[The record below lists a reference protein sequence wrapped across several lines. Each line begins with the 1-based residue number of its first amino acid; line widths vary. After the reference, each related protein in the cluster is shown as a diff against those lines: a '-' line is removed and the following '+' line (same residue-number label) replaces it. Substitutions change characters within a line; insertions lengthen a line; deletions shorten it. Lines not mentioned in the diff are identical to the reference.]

1 MRTVDAEL
9 GGDAC
14 LEATLKRHPLIA
26 LRIRQRWVP
35 RRVERQGQRERA
47 RRRRRREV
55 FLPRRDLDAVRRIK
69 RQAVRACRFQRIP
82 SRSRE
87 GEDQRRRVAAV
98 SPMMAAPPPLSAAA
112 TMTSSSSSH
121 SAAGGLSTTIST
133 WNAAVAT
140 AGDSLTE
147 IIASAEVGIP
157 SACEM
162 SSSSSA
168 RSKLSS

>member
-1 MRTVDAEL
+1 M
-9 GGDAC
+9 
-14 LEATLKRHPLIA
+14 
-26 LRIRQRWVP
+26 
-35 RRVERQGQRERA
+35 
-47 RRRRRREV
+47 
-55 FLPRRDLDAVRRIK
+55 
-69 RQAVRACRFQRIP
+69 
-82 SRSRE
+82 
-87 GEDQRRRVAAV
+87 VAGA
-98 SPMMAAPPPLSAAA
+98 PMMAAPPPLSAAA

-147 IIASAEVGIP
+147 IIARAEVGMP

-168 RSKLSS
+168 RSKLA